1 MPALL
6 NCKLH
11 RAHPCNSP
19 LLTGYRIH
27 ACLNTSRLIDMSLLI
42 RNCPLLLEEP
52 RRFIMRGQLTSVSS
66 GSYGHKE
73 DRRMYF
79 LLSDMMI
86 FARPRDDTAPSALVY
101 KGKIEL
107 KGAILKELPKKKL
120 NHPFAFEIAIDS
132 SDPTYQY
139 SDDVDALLAAAGG
152 PTSQLYYFKADSRE
166 AQMMWMSELQ
176 KVIDR
181 LTPRRR

>member
-1 MPALL
+1 
-6 NCKLH
+6 
-11 RAHPCNSP
+11 
-19 LLTGYRIH
+19 
-27 ACLNTSRLIDMSLLI
+27 
-42 RNCPLLLEEP
+42 
-52 RRFIMRGQLTSVSS
+52 MRGQLTSVSS
-66 GSYGHKE
+66 GSYGNRE
-73 DRRMYF
+73 DRRTYF

-86 FARPRDDTAPSALVY
+86 FARPRDDATPSALFY
-101 KGKIEL
+101 KGKIDLE
-107 KGAILKELPKKKL
+107 GATLKELPKKKL
-120 NHPFAFEIAIDS
+120 NHPYAFEIAIDS
-132 SDPTYQY
+132 SDPTYKY